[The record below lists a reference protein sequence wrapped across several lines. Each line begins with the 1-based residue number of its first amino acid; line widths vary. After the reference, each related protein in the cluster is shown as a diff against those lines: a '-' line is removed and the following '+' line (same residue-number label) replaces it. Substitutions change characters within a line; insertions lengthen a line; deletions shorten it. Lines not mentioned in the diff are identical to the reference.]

1 MSTDAKKE
9 PQTKEKKPVPPEKER
24 TFVYT
29 LARIVA
35 CIGNHTIF
43 PVRYYDRENFDLQG
57 PYIAMSNHNSALD
70 PLILAYP
77 CRKYEFRFV
86 GKKELTKNKFIG
98 ALLTAAQLG
107 LEPNTPLGQ
116 AYLIPFKNYKKGG
129 ILECEFQLGYKGMID
144 LANRSGEIKVIDA
157 HVVYENDDF
166 ECEFG
171 LDPKLSHKPA
181 FGDRGKPMWVYALY
195 KTTNDGFAFE
205 VMSVEEA
212 LAHGEKYSKAFN
224 KSASP
229 WQTEPEEI

>member
-1 MSTDAKKE
+1 MSMDVKKE

-77 CRKYEFRFV
+77 CKKYEFRFV

-98 ALLTAAQLG
+98 ALLNKG
-107 LEPNTPLGQ
+107 LH
-116 AYLIPFKNYKKGG
+116 
-129 ILECEFQLGYKGMID
+129 MITVDRHNSD
-144 LANRSGEIKVIDA
+144 LAAMRLCVKTLRDGYVLGIFPEGTRHHEDLMSEVETGAAVLALRAKVPILPVYIESKPRLFRVNR
-157 HVVYENDDF
+157 VYI
-166 ECEFG
+166 
-171 LDPKLSHKPA
+171 
-181 FGDRGKPMWVYALY
+181 GKPMDIADL
-195 KTTNDGFAFE
+195 TAQGFNTD
-205 VMSVEEA
+205 VVETLCGRIRDTFHQMRRDA
-212 LAHGEKYSKAFN
+212 EKR
-224 KSASP
+224 
-229 WQTEPEEI
+229 